1 MLGEVIF
8 GGVGAGLYGI
18 LLFVIITVFV
28 AGLMVGRTPEYL
40 GKKIEAREIKLAM
53 VGILLP
59 NALILL
65 LSALASVSDVGLA
78 SRSASGPHGLTEI
91 LYAFA
96 SGAGNNGS
104 AFAGLNANTPFYN
117 LTLGLAMG
125 LGRFGVILPALAIG
139 GSMAGKRVAPPSPG
153 TFPTNGVLF
162 IILLVAVILIV
173 GALTFYPALS
183 LGPIVEQLL
192 MRAGTTF

>member
-1 MLGEVIF
+1 VIFAAMLVLFLAGLAVMLAAETGANPIFGTTGVLEGKELRNGVTSSILWGAATTAASNGSVSAMHSSFSPLAGGVALLNIMLGEVIF

-65 LSALASVSDVGLA
+65 LSALASVCDVETGEPF
-78 SRSASGPHGLTEI
+78 RQRPHGL
-91 LYAFA
+91 
-96 SGAGNNGS
+96 
-104 AFAGLNANTPFYN
+104 
-117 LTLGLAMG
+117 
-125 LGRFGVILPALAIG
+125 
-139 GSMAGKRVAPPSPG
+139 
-153 TFPTNGVLF
+153 
-162 IILLVAVILIV
+162 
-173 GALTFYPALS
+173 
-183 LGPIVEQLL
+183 
-192 MRAGTTF
+192 